1 MRIPIPEIEPVIIA
15 LESIDAT
22 GDVRFSGVDLESGA
36 RVVVSVDR
44 RPADHARA
52 AASYQASGL
61 VLVLTIEA
69 ITKHQ

>member
-1 MRIPIPEIEPVIIA
+1 MKLPIPGIEPVAIA

-22 GDVRFSGVDLESGA
+22 GDIRSSGIVLEAGS
-36 RVVVSVDR
+36 RVVVSIDR
-44 RPADHARA
+44 TATDHVI
-52 AASYQASGL
+52 SDTHQASGL